1 MSNYPEVII
10 PTDYHLKMISQT
22 FHNFPPEIL
31 MNGIQY
37 PMPYTM
43 DTIASMA
50 VKVAATAKMVN
61 IQGAMVRVPSTDF
74 AVEMKTY
81 LGAFDNHVTDE
92 LIRHVG
98 EFIRYLIV
106 RFTLNNWYMVD
117 GECPYRFIG
126 FTSQYSNTYDIVVRC
141 G

>member
-1 MSNYPEVII
+1 
-10 PTDYHLKMISQT
+10 
-22 FHNFPPEIL
+22 

-98 EFIRYLIV
+98 EFIRFLIV

-126 FTSQYSNTYDIVVRC
+126 FTSQLLL
-141 G
+141 

>member
-1 MSNYPEVII
+1 
-10 PTDYHLKMISQT
+10 MISHT

-31 MNGIQY
+31 MNGVQY
-37 PMPYTM
+37 PMPYTL
-43 DTIASMA
+43 DSIASLA
-50 VKVAATAKMVN
+50 VKSAATAKMVPME
-61 IQGAMVRVPSTDF
+61 GGVLVRIPSNEF
-74 AVEMKTY
+74 AIEMKTY

-98 EFIRYLIV
+98 ELIRFLIV
-106 RFTLNNWYMVD
+106 RFTLNNWYMLD

-126 FTSQYSNTYDIVVRC
+126 FSSVYSNTYDIVVRC

>member
-61 IQGAMVRVPSTDF
+61 VNGGLVRVPSTFF
-74 AVEMKTY
+74 A
-81 LGAFDNHVTDE
+81 
-92 LIRHVG
+92 I
-98 EFIRYLIV
+98 
-106 RFTLNNWYMVD
+106 
-117 GECPYRFIG
+117 
-126 FTSQYSNTYDIVVRC
+126 
-141 G
+141 